1 MLHVYDGCQLVAAF
15 FYVFTAAVFTM
26 LQSSTVS
33 YIFGLS
39 MAAVSCTLTALAALT
54 ARSLRD
60 ACCGL
65 GDVRSTAVAVMLRW
79 LRAAWLH

>member
-54 ARSLRD
+54 ARSLRVR
-60 ACCGL
+60 AAVWAMCGQ
-65 GDVRSTAVAVMLRW
+65 LRW
-79 LRAAWLH
+79 L